1 MFRSIF
7 AGLITIV
14 LGAGSLAAQST
25 ATPVF
30 LAPYRPFDR
39 VEYGAQI
46 SDPGQGF
53 ALEGFYRFAHR
64 RYDIG
69 FRGGFTDADGAE
81 TTFLAGVDFR
91 TRIVDHSTD
100 FPLDGALTIGVG
112 GQFGDGA
119 SRAFVPIGISL
130 GRLVELDDSDVQFV
144 PYLHPILSPVF
155 GDSDSD
161 LDFRLG
167 LGVDIRFNRRFELR
181 VAGALGDPDGVSVG
195 FAILR

>member
-1 MFRSIF
+1 
-7 AGLITIV
+7 LITIV

>member
-1 MFRSIF
+1 L
-7 AGLITIV
+7 AGP
-14 LGAGSLAAQST
+14 LAAQST

-30 LAPYRPFDR
+30 LAPYRAFNR
-39 VEYGAQI
+39 VEFGAQI

-53 ALEGFYRFAHR
+53 ALEGFYRFASN

-69 FRGGFTDADGAE
+69 FRGGFADSDGAE

-91 TRIVDHSTD
+91 TRILDHSND

-119 SRAFVPIGISL
+119 SRAFVPVGISL

-161 LDFRLG
+161 FDFRLG

-195 FAILR
+195 FSILR

>member
-1 MFRSIF
+1 MFRCTV
-7 AGLITIV
+7 GLAA
-14 LGAGSLAAQST
+14 LCCSLVSSVVAQST
-25 ATPVF
+25 STPVF

-39 VEYGAQI
+39 IEYGAQI
-46 SDPGQGF
+46 SDPGQGY
-53 ALEGFYRFAHR
+53 ALEGFYRFASKK
-64 RYDIG
+64 YDIG
-69 FRGGFTDADGAE
+69 FRGGFADADQAE

-91 TRIVDHSTD
+91 TRIVEHSVD

-112 GQFGDGA
+112 GQFGSGA
-119 SRAFVPIGISL
+119 SLAFVPIGVSF
-130 GRLVELDDSDVQFV
+130 GRLVELDQSDVQFV

-155 GDSDSD
+155 GDNDSG

-195 FAILR
+195 FSILR

>member
-1 MFRSIF
+1 MLWCLSV
-7 AGLITIV
+7 APV
-14 LGAGSLAAQST
+14 AAQST

-30 LAPYRPFDR
+30 LAPYRAFQR
-39 VEYGAQI
+39 IEFGAQL

-53 ALEGFYRFAHR
+53 AVEGFYRFANKK
-64 RYDIG
+64 YDFG
-69 FRGGFTDADGAE
+69 FRGGFASASGSQTS
-81 TTFLAGVDFR
+81 FLAGVDFR
-91 TRIVDHSTD
+91 TRIVEHSLD
-100 FPLDGALTIGVG
+100 FPLDGALTVGVG
-112 GQFGDGA
+112 GRFGDGVSQA
-119 SRAFVPIGISL
+119 YIPIGITL
-130 GRLVELDDSDVQFV
+130 GRLVELEGNDIQFV

-155 GDSDSD
+155 GDASSS